1 MYGWIWQ
8 RLPGKLGGKAT
19 WVVLLGIAMI
29 ALLWF
34 LVFPW
39 ATIHLPIDQ
48 VGVGG

>member
-8 RLPGKLGGKAT
+8 RLPGRLGGKAAT
-19 WVVLLGIAMI
+19 MALITLAAL

-39 ATIHLPIDQ
+39 ATLHLPIDQ
-48 VGVGG
+48 TSIGG

>member
-1 MYGWIWQ
+1 MYEWLWRKMPGDVLSIKAIW
-8 RLPGKLGGKAT
+8 LAL
-19 WVVLLGIAMI
+19 VMIALI

-48 VGVGG
+48 A